1 MNDPNAP
8 FGVDLLIP
16 QVGGNARKTNVSLVL
31 RVHSPALTRK
41 HLQYDY
47 QNGKLNELVDI
58 IIEEKAS
65 LFVCAVGV
73 PPQQVVD
80 KLHTA
85 GIPVMNVSSSLYY
98 EGGVLTMP

>member
-1 MNDPNAP
+1 MKNPNAP

-31 RVHSPALTRK
+31 RVSSPALNP
-41 HLQYDY
+41 LQYDY
-47 QNGKLNELVDI
+47 QNGKLNELIDI
-58 IIEEKAS
+58 IIEEKAA

-73 PPQQVVD
+73 PPRQVVD
-80 KLHTA
+80 KLHSA
-85 GIPVMNVSSSLYY
+85 GIPVMNVSFFLYH

>member
-1 MNDPNAP
+1 LNDPNAP

-16 QVGGNARKTNVSLVL
+16 QVGGNARKTNVSFVL
-31 RVHSPALTRK
+31 RVRSPALK
-41 HLQYDY
+41 PPQYDY

-73 PPQQVVD
+73 PPQHIVD

-85 GIPVMNVSSSLYY
+85 GIPVMNVSFFLYN
-98 EGGVLTMP
+98 EGGMLTMS